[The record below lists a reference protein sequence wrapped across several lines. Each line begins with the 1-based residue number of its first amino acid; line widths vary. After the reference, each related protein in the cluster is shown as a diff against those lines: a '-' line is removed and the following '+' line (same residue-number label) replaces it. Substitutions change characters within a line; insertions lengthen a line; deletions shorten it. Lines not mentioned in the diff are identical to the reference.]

1 MTKRKPRSD
10 SASAAIDAMV
20 NASKPLPDI
29 PAHVRLDKRHIPFW
43 DGIIRARARSEWIE
57 TDLVVAAQLARTQFD
72 IEKEAETLE
81 AEGSVIENARGTP
94 VMNPRHAVLEQLARR
109 EMALMRALRITGA
122 AAGIDPRDLAKQRN
136 LERQSRD
143 TKEEMLEDDL
153 LAS

>member
-1 MTKRKPRSD
+1 MTKRKSRTD

-43 DGIIRARARSEWIE
+43 EGIIRARARSEWIE

-81 AEGSVIENARGTP
+81 AEGSVIENNRGTP

-122 AAGIDPRDLAKQRN
+122 AAGIDPRDLAKQRT
-136 LERQSRD
+136 LERESRA
-143 TKEEMLEDDL
+143 TKEELQEDDL
-153 LAS
+153 LA

>member
-57 TDLVVAAQLARTQFD
+57 TDLVVAAQLARTQYD
-72 IEKEAETLE
+72 IEKESQDLE
-81 AEGSVIENARGTP
+81 VEGSVIENNRGTP
-94 VMNPRHAVLEQLARR
+94 VMNPRHAIIEQLARR
-109 EMALMRALRITGA
+109 EMALMRALRISGA

>member
-10 SASAAIDAMV
+10 SAASAIDAMV
-20 NASKPLPDI
+20 NASKPLPEI
-29 PAHVRLDKRHIPFW
+29 PAHVRLDKRHLPFW

-57 TDLVVAAQLARTQFD
+57 TDLVVAAQLARTQYD
-72 IEKEAETLE
+72 IEKESETLE
-81 AEGSVIENARGTP
+81 SEGSVIENARGTP

-122 AAGIDPRDLAKQRN
+122 AAGIDPRDLAKQRT

-143 TKEEMLEDDL
+143 TKDELLEDDL

>member
-10 SASAAIDAMV
+10 SAASAIDAMV
-20 NASKPLPDI
+20 NASKPLPEI
-29 PAHVRLDKRHIPFW
+29 PAHVRLDKKHIPFW
-43 DGIIRARARSEWIE
+43 DGIIRVRARSEWIE
-57 TDLVVAAQLARTQFD
+57 TDLVVAAQLARCQYD
-72 IEKEAETLE
+72 IEKESELLE
-81 AEGSVIENARGTP
+81 SEGSVIENARGTCM
-94 VMNPRHAVLEQLARR
+94 MNPRHAVLEQLARR

-143 TKEEMLEDDL
+143 TKDELLEDDL